1 MRCPG
6 CLNDDTK
13 VLDSRV
19 SDEGM
24 TIRRRRECPQCS
36 FRFSTKEQVEI
47 LNLKVEKRDG
57 AVVPYSTDKIIR
69 GLHIALE
76 KRLNDD
82 EKFNKLVAAVERDV
96 QLAAKSDI
104 IKSSVIGDIVMKHL
118 KKIDKVAY
126 IRFAS
131 VYQDFEDLVTF
142 QEAVENLMTK
152 RAKKS
157 KTQKEEITKKKQTK

>member
-6 CLNDDTK
+6 CLHDDTK

-19 SDEGM
+19 TDEGM
-24 TIRRRRECPQCS
+24 TIRRRRECPKCQ

-47 LNLKVEKRDG
+47 LNLKVEKQTG
-57 AVVPYSTDKIIR
+57 ELEAYSTEKIFR
-69 GLHIALE
+69 GVHIALE
-76 KRLNDD
+76 KRLASED
-82 EKFNKLVAAVERDV
+82 KFSKLIAAIERDV

-142 QEAVENLMTK
+142 QEEVEKLITK
-152 RAKKS
+152 RTSKPRVSNKK
-157 KTQKEEITKKKQTK
+157 